1 MSGMTWCGGLWGP
14 VPATVAQPRQPV
26 GTDARRRQ
34 PPRLPRFRQA
44 GRNRGLQGVAAVV
57 AALGLQIALTVAL
70 VAIGQVLPW
79 SASTLI
85 VVGVLVAGAAA
96 LAAPGRRTP
105 RPAVP
110 SIA

>member
-1 MSGMTWCGGLWGP
+1 M
-14 VPATVAQPRQPV
+14 
-26 GTDARRRQ
+26 
-34 PPRLPRFRQA
+34 PRFGQA

-57 AALGLQIALTVAL
+57 AALGLQVASAVAL
-70 VAIGQVLPW
+70 VAVGQVLPW
-79 SASTLI
+79 WASTLI
-85 VVGVLVAGAAA
+85 VTGVLVAGAAA